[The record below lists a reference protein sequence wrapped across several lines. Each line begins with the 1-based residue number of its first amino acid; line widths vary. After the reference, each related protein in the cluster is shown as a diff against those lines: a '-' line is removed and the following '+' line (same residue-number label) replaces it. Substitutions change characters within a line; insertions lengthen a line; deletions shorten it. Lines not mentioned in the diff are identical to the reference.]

1 MVKIIKITIMDIL
14 VITEIDLSDNENTTI
29 GVADS
34 PEHAESMIKEHYGK
48 DSYEEIN
55 RWDTK
60 HLNGEFALKLKIY
73 AFDNIDI
80 DEYNVIIRTEWFK
93 LNKLN
98 KIK

>member
-1 MVKIIKITIMDIL
+1 MDIL
-14 VITEIDLSDNENTTI
+14 VITEINLSDGKQYNI

-60 HLNGEFALKLKIY
+60 HLGDEFALELK
-73 AFDNIDI
+73 DNI

-93 LNKLN
+93 LNKTTN
-98 KIK
+98 

>member
-14 VITEIDLSDNENTTI
+14 VITEIDLSDNEHYII

-60 HLNGEFALKLKIY
+60 QLNGEFALELK
-73 AFDNIDI
+73 DNIDG
-80 DEYNVIIRTEWFK
+80 YHAKIRTEWFK
-93 LNKLN
+93 LNN
-98 KIK
+98 ASN